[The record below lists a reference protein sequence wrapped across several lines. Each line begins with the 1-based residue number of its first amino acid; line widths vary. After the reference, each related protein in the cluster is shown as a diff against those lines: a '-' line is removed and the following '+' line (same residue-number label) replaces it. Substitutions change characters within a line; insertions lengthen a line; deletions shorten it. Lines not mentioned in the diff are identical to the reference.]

1 MKKIILASAVMTF
14 TLVNQPFAS
23 SQQDQE
29 DSQWKRTF
37 KFSNGLSITHT
48 PDVLTFDGM
57 GAQKMKGTKFF
68 KGSKLNGFQ
77 PSEDGKLNVNMSLIT
92 FRSQLAKLGSILS
105 EEEFK

>member
-23 SQQDQE
+23 SQQDQD
-29 DSQWKRTF
+29 DSQWNRTF

-48 PDVLTFDGM
+48 PDGLTFGVM
-57 GAQKMKGTKFF
+57 ETQKMKGTKFF
-68 KGSKLNGFQ
+68 KGANLNGFQ
-77 PSEDGKLNVNMSLIT
+77 PSEDGKLNVNMPLIT

-105 EEEFK
+105 EEELE